1 MGAGFRARGSGVRRV
16 HVVSG
21 AVDGWSEWD
30 RRFCVLCVADHGGD
44 WEGLSERL
52 FDPSAYGQSG
62 SASNGEAFWSHVLD
76 LRRRLDEAGLDA
88 VAVAGE
94 RVIAKG
100 VAAESRRKVFKRA
113 LADSEPS
120 LPMIQ
125 TPRVR
130 LAQRAATGNWDGF
143 PVSPQPFHDRLVLS
157 SGIDRWTF
165 GEGATMMLADDF
177 QAGVAVAEREAG
189 GDPAVV
195 LAARRAALT
204 VAVFAQ
210 EAGDDS
216 SGYLGAVGQEMILA
230 YARTDWPV
238 TGIVASMYWQD
249 LLEYL
254 LWEDYALTHG
264 VERDILAAAG
274 GRRPVPHTPQ
284 VGRGS
289 GSTWYGICER
299 VRPDLGLV
307 GVRSAP
313 VSPVASGACQQPC
326 AGGVVILA
334 A

>member
-1 MGAGFRARGSGVRRV
+1 M
-16 HVVSG
+16 
-21 AVDGWSEWD
+21 
-30 RRFCVLCVADHGGD
+30 
-44 WEGLSERL
+44 
-52 FDPSAYGQSG
+52 
-62 SASNGEAFWSHVLD
+62 LD

>member
-1 MGAGFRARGSGVRRV
+1 MLTVLIGAAVRTGVL
-16 HVVSG
+16 
-21 AVDGWSEWD
+21 AETEADGWPEWD
-30 RRFCVLCVADHGGD
+30 RRFCVLCVADYGGD
-44 WEGLSERL
+44 WEWL

-62 SASNGEAFWSHVLD
+62 SARNGEAFWSHVLD

-88 VAVAGE
+88 AAVAGE
-94 RVIAKG
+94 RVTAKG
-100 VAAESRRKVFKRA
+100 VAAEARRKVFKRA
-113 LADSEPS
+113 LVNNEPS
-120 LPMIQ
+120 VPMIQ

-143 PVSPQPFHDRLVLS
+143 PVSPRPFHDRLVRS

-165 GEGATMMLADDF
+165 GEGATMVFADEF
-177 QAGVAVAEREAG
+177 QAGVAVAERDAG

-195 LAARRAALT
+195 LAVRRAALT

-238 TGIVASMYWQD
+238 TGIVASLYWQD

-254 LWEDYALTHG
+254 IWEDYALTHG

-274 GRRPVPHTPQ
+274 ASAAREICVAILEELAREWAQARAAYTAGR
-284 VGRGS
+284 VGF
-289 GSTWYGICER
+289 WLDM
-299 VRPDLGLV
+299 VR
-307 GVRSAP
+307 RM
-313 VSPVASGACQQPC
+313 
-326 AGGVVILA
+326 
-334 A
+334 

>member
-1 MGAGFRARGSGVRRV
+1 M

-52 FDPSAYGQSG
+52 FDPSAYRQSG

-94 RVIAKG
+94 RVIAKS

-113 LADSEPS
+113 LTNNEPS

-143 PVSPQPFHDRLVLS
+143 PVSPQPFHDRLVRS

-177 QAGVAVAEREAG
+177 QAGVAVAERDAG

-195 LAARRAALT
+195 LAVRRAALT

-274 GRRPVPHTPQ
+274 ASTA
-284 VGRGS
+284 RG
-289 GSTWYGICER
+289 TC
-299 VRPDLGLV
+299 
-307 GVRSAP
+307 
-313 VSPVASGACQQPC
+313 
-326 AGGVVILA
+326 VVILEGLAREWAQARA
-334 A
+334 AYTAGRAGFWLDMVRHM